1 MNLVKLIE
9 NIHKEHVH
17 VQGEREQIHQLNID
31 VNDESESTYNL
42 TWIIRNQRY
51 LCDKLNINGHEYLEL
66 IDELNQNDNANFVKG
81 YKKFGSNEVF
91 LTQMLQYLA
100 SNPKSVSYLL
110 FYAEKSCTG
119 FLDPL
124 CKITLSTVYSHC
136 QQDRDKTAIV
146 DLMEELLEININ
158 FYNDFRRQIHSKYSA
173 FCLVYRNFCDEL
185 SELKTF
191 YKLALYQPIMQ
202 VLSEDNLFL
211 DIDSNRAAMRFLP
224 KERTKHFGI
233 ENTDEYRENLIKYK
247 KWTLQKLRTFI
258 GNFISSLRAN
268 IFAFPQSL
276 ATVIIRVYSKLIE
289 HLEFQ
294 QVYAICI
301 DLIFCF
307 LICPAI
313 QNPDLFGITDLHVN
327 HIAHY
332 NLLQC
337 AQIIQ
342 LLALSKWESCNS
354 TYQEV
359 CDLFDKDCLSFVIDH
374 ILGIF
379 NNFSLPKSIESS
391 PLPYFLISEF
401 ELKLFLEYIK
411 LLLSDSDQNDNPIKG
426 YFNSLPESVINF
438 KLDSTKSE
446 SLNRKSPVTKMS
458 ASEATPSSVELAEV
472 IRSQNEDFVSSY
484 KLLFFNRNIL
494 QITNES
500 SSPKMIG
507 LLKEKDFI
515 AKIRE
520 KDVGISDEVDLLV
533 KKVEGLFLEDMYTH
547 LTEIKFNNKSQVDVC
562 SETPSLIDCA
572 STNLDFLSAFNHR
585 QIDCS
590 FKENLSG
597 EDLSL
602 NYNNNRELKP
612 ELLDLP
618 SSNVADQP
626 TITFDTVDKSPPT
639 LLLDLDSPTLNTA
652 RSTNQPKPE
661 TDDALIFET
670 LPSPNEEK
678 FIEPLQSSITNET
691 STTASSQRRGSTH
704 KKGFFSISNFKNIK
718 DKVKNISIKDNKL
731 RSSVLDSEETGN
743 SSANILSSVLK
754 ESKFDIANVKAKT
767 SEILA
772 KYKNNNKSASEELL
786 SLNTPEPGHESLIE
800 VGDQVDNESSL
811 PVDHFCHIL
820 LSQAQN
826 MDEVSNMV
834 LIIDMIR
841 CLKSTQMTLRRE
853 QYITNFIVVSFLVRQ
868 LMERKDVTIQQLMA
882 KVGDASMLPDEKV
895 SLVERL
901 VQEMAQCAECR
912 CLTEEQHA
920 LAKQIIE
927 RHLIGR
933 IYLSVFY
940 SNGDIDKMRDQL
952 LHQEISQL
960 STKITPSSRLIK
972 IPSKYFTTAPWLS
985 AQAELWSLSAYK
997 TAHDK
1002 VQCIHRC
1009 CSHIITLLSTSD
1021 STIPSAD
1028 DLLPVLIFV
1037 VIKANPTSILS
1048 TIQYV
1053 NSFYSKELFGEEAYY
1068 WTQFCSVVEFI
1079 KTVINQPNSE

>member
-1 MNLVKLIE
+1 M
-9 NIHKEHVH
+9 
-17 VQGEREQIHQLNID
+17 
-31 VNDESESTYNL
+31 
-42 TWIIRNQRY
+42 
-51 LCDKLNINGHEYLEL
+51 EL

-91 LTQMLQYLA
+91 LTQLLQYLA

-136 QQDRDKTAIV
+136 QFDRDKTAVV

-158 FYNDFRRQIHSKYSA
+158 FYKDFRRQIHSKYSA

-211 DIDSNRAAMRFLP
+211 DIDSNRAAMRFNP
-224 KERTKHFGI
+224 KERNKHFGI
-233 ENTDEYRENLIKYK
+233 ENSDEFRENLVKYK
-247 KWTLQKLRTFI
+247 KWTLQKLKTFI
-258 GNFISSLRAN
+258 GNFINSLRAN

-276 ATVIIRVYSKLIE
+276 ASLIIRVYSKLIE
-289 HLEFQ
+289 HLDFQ
-294 QVYAICI
+294 KVYAICI

-401 ELKLFLEYIK
+401 ELKLLLEYIK

-426 YFNSLPESVINF
+426 YFNKLPESVINF

-446 SLNRKSPVTKMS
+446 SLNRKSPSSKLLT
-458 ASEATPSSVELAEV
+458 SEAISSSMELAEV

-500 SSPKMIG
+500 SSPKMVG
-507 LLKEKDFI
+507 LLKEKDFV

-520 KDVGISDEVDLLV
+520 KEVGINNEVDLLV
-533 KKVEGLFLEDMYTH
+533 KEVESLFLEDMYSH
-547 LTEIKFNNKSQVDVC
+547 LTEIKPNNKSQLDVC
-562 SETPSLIDCA
+562 SETSSFIDCA

-590 FKENLSG
+590 FKENLSDGTLLGSG
-597 EDLSL
+597 ENNTESSDFFIVQSIEKQSL
-602 NYNNNRELKP
+602 NYKDNNELNSK
-612 ELLDLP
+612 LLDLP
-618 SSNVADQP
+618 PSEINPPTVA
-626 TITFDTVDKSPPT
+626 FDTVDNSPRT
-639 LLLDLDSPTLNTA
+639 LLLDLDSPLKTPNSTLQTK
-652 RSTNQPKPE
+652 PKTE
-661 TDDALIFET
+661 EALFFQT
-670 LPSPNEEK
+670 LPSSTEEK
-678 FIEPLQSSITNET
+678 FVEIPSITNET
-691 STTASSQRRGSTH
+691 PSANGSQRRGSAH
-704 KKGFFSISNFKNIK
+704 KKSFFSISNFKNIK
-718 DKVKNISIKDNKL
+718 EKVKSISIKDNKM
-731 RSSVLDSEETGN
+731 RSSVLDSDDTRNVQDE
-743 SSANILSSVLK
+743 ILSSMLK

-767 SEILA
+767 SEILS
-772 KYKNNNKSASEELL
+772 KYKSNNKSASEELL
-786 SLNTPEPGHESLIE
+786 SLDTSDHESLIE
-800 VGDQVDNESSL
+800 IADQADNESSL
-811 PVDHFCHIL
+811 SVDHFGHIKNKL
-820 LSQAQN
+820 RKLMCLINFSHTYQSYRFLNLAN
-826 MDEVSNMV
+826 KRNFTMFLRVSIF
-834 LIIDMIR
+834 LKF
-841 CLKSTQMTLRRE
+841 CLKKL
-853 QYITNFIVVSFLVRQ
+853 
-868 LMERKDVTIQQLMA
+868 
-882 KVGDASMLPDEKV
+882 
-895 SLVERL
+895 
-901 VQEMAQCAECR
+901 
-912 CLTEEQHA
+912 
-920 LAKQIIE
+920 
-927 RHLIGR
+927 
-933 IYLSVFY
+933 
-940 SNGDIDKMRDQL
+940 
-952 LHQEISQL
+952 
-960 STKITPSSRLIK
+960 
-972 IPSKYFTTAPWLS
+972 
-985 AQAELWSLSAYK
+985 
-997 TAHDK
+997 
-1002 VQCIHRC
+1002 
-1009 CSHIITLLSTSD
+1009 
-1021 STIPSAD
+1021 
-1028 DLLPVLIFV
+1028 
-1037 VIKANPTSILS
+1037 
-1048 TIQYV
+1048 
-1053 NSFYSKELFGEEAYY
+1053 
-1068 WTQFCSVVEFI
+1068 
-1079 KTVINQPNSE
+1079 

>member
-1 MNLVKLIE
+1 M
-9 NIHKEHVH
+9 
-17 VQGEREQIHQLNID
+17 
-31 VNDESESTYNL
+31 

-597 EDLSL
+597 GSLTGENKIVGSDFLAIQSLENLRL
-602 NYNNNRELKP
+602 NYNNNRKLKP

-811 PVDHFCHIL
+811 PVDHFCHVKNKLRKLMCLIN
-820 LSQAQN
+820 LSHTYQSYRFLNLAN
-826 MDEVSNMV
+826 K
-834 LIIDMIR
+834 R
-841 CLKSTQMTLRRE
+841 
-853 QYITNFIVVSFLVRQ
+853 NFIMFLRVSVN
-868 LMERKDVTIQQLMA
+868 VY
-882 KVGDASMLPDEKV
+882 
-895 SLVERL
+895 
-901 VQEMAQCAECR
+901 
-912 CLTEEQHA
+912 
-920 LAKQIIE
+920 
-927 RHLIGR
+927 
-933 IYLSVFY
+933 IYNF
-940 SNGDIDKMRDQL
+940 K
-952 LHQEISQL
+952 
-960 STKITPSSRLIK
+960 
-972 IPSKYFTTAPWLS
+972 
-985 AQAELWSLSAYK
+985 
-997 TAHDK
+997 
-1002 VQCIHRC
+1002 
-1009 CSHIITLLSTSD
+1009 IITFFAIRFSSPKHRTWMKS
-1021 STIPSAD
+1021 
-1028 DLLPVLIFV
+1028 LI
-1037 VIKANPTSILS
+1037 
-1048 TIQYV
+1048 
-1053 NSFYSKELFGEEAYY
+1053 
-1068 WTQFCSVVEFI
+1068 WCSSL
-1079 KTVINQPNSE
+1079 T